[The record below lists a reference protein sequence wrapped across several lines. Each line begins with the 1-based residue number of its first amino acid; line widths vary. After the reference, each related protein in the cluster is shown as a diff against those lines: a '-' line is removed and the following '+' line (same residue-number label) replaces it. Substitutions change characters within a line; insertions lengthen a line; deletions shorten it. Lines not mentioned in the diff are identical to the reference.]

1 MKKKNLDYI
10 IALPVFHNIDNCVCT
25 RVKNS
30 IIALPVYNNI
40 DDCICT
46 CAFLPSELSDFEP
59 QLRHLLPGDSEVF
72 NLHAI
77 HLKRVNFRISGSINP
92 Q

>member
-1 MKKKNLDYI
+1 MKKKLDTI
-10 IALPVFHNIDNCVCT
+10 IALPVYNNIDNCVCT
-25 RVKNS
+25 CVKNS

-40 DDCICT
+40 DLYVRVL
-46 CAFLPSELSDFEP
+46 LPLELSDFQP

-77 HLKRVNFRISGSINP
+77 HLRRVNFRISGSFTLNKI
-92 Q
+92 